1 MRIAASRS
9 LPLVIAFVLTAA
21 GVSAQELRS
30 FVIAGNSIPDSL
42 TGEPGDPAKGRAI
55 VADRAVGLCVLCHSG
70 PFPEVPL
77 QGNLAPSLAGA
88 GARNTAGQ
96 LRMRLVN
103 PARLVPDTIMPAYY
117 RLDSLQRVA
126 RAYDGKTILT
136 AGQIEDVVA
145 YLATLKE

>member
-1 MRIAASRS
+1 MRIATS
-9 LPLVIAFVLTAA
+9 LALAFGMISA
-21 GVSAQELRS
+21 GVSAQELRPY
-30 FVIAGNSIPDSL
+30 VVAGDAIPASL
-42 TGEPGDPAKGRAI
+42 TGQPGDPAKGRAI
-55 VADRAVGLCVLCHSG
+55 VSDRTVGLCVLCHSG

-77 QGNLAPSLAGA
+77 QGNLAPSLGGA

-96 LRMRLVN
+96 LRLRLVN

-117 RLDSLQRVA
+117 RLDGLQRVA

-145 YLATLKE
+145 YLVTLKE

>member
-1 MRIAASRS
+1 MRIATS
-9 LPLVIAFVLTAA
+9 LALAFGMISA
-21 GVSAQELRS
+21 GVSAQELRPY
-30 FVIAGNSIPDSL
+30 VVGGDAIPASL
-42 TGEPGDPAKGRAI
+42 TGQPGDPAKGRAI
-55 VADRAVGLCVLCHSG
+55 VADRTVGLCVLCHSG

-96 LRMRLVN
+96 LRLRLVN

-117 RLDSLQRVA
+117 RLDGLQRVA

-145 YLATLKE
+145 YLVTLKE